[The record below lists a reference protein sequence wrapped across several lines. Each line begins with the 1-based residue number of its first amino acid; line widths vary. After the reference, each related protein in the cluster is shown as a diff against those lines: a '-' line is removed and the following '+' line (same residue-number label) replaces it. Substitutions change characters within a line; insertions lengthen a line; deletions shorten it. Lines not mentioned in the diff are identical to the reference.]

1 MLEFNEQS
9 QPGSSHRA
17 GMYGKYRGT
26 VFNALDPL
34 KLGRIQAMVPEVLQG
49 IPTGWAYPCAPVA
62 GLQAGFF
69 AIPPQGSGVWIEFE
83 GGDTSRPIWVG
94 GYWATLEAPNE
105 PPALTPPLPTQKVW
119 RSDTG
124 LTIAMDDTLQTV
136 TISDPLAQNKIEV
149 DVKTASVKI
158 TGMGVVVLEAPLV
171 QHGSGTAFHPSVFGD
186 QLMTYL
192 GQLVAAFNSHVHPGE
207 LALGFMPVAPALP
220 MPPMMPPT
228 PSLISQKVFVE

>member
-1 MLEFNEQS
+1 MLELNEPPP
-9 QPGSSHRA
+9 PGLSHKT

-26 VFNALDPL
+26 VFNTLDPL
-34 KLGRIQAMVPEVLQG
+34 KLGRIQAMVPEVLKG

-69 AIPPQGSGVWIEFE
+69 SVPPQGSGVWIEFE

-94 GYWATLEAPNE
+94 GYWGTLEAPNE
-105 PPALTPPLPTQKVW
+105 SPVPTPPLPTQKVW

-124 LTIAMDDTLQTV
+124 MTIAMDDVLQTV
-136 TISDPLAQNKIEV
+136 TISDPLAQNKIEL
-149 DVKTASVKI
+149 DVKTGSVTI
-158 TGMGVVVLEAPLV
+158 SGMGFVVLEAPLV

-192 GQLVAAFNSHVHPGE
+192 GQLVTAFNTHVHPGE
-207 LALGFMPVAPALP
+207 LALGFMPVTPALP
-220 MPPMMPPT
+220 VTPMMPPPPT
-228 PSLISQKVFVE
+228 LISQKVLVE